1 MQINSNILMQ
11 INSNILMQI
20 NSKSY
25 SEMTSADFIADVYL
39 NDVTPHRHILSYL
52 FTANNFYV
60 QS

>member
-1 MQINSNILMQ
+1 
-11 INSNILMQI
+11 MQI

-25 SEMTSADFIADVYL
+25 SEITEMTSADFIADVYL

>member
-1 MQINSNILMQ
+1 MQINSR
-11 INSNILMQI
+11 
-20 NSKSY
+20 SY

-60 QS
+60 QSCDDDIDSS

>member
-1 MQINSNILMQ
+1 MQ